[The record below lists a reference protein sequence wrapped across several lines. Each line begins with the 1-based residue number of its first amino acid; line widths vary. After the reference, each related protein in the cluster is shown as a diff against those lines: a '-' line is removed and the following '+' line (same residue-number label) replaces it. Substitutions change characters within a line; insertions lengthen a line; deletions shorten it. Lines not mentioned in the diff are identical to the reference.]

1 MYCLLAYAFGVL
13 VSTSTR
19 LGLSMAGHVGDLV
32 TGGCINHTLKIVVD
46 IAFVNYIYGVTIDLF
61 NFIEF

>member
-1 MYCLLAYAFGVL
+1 
-13 VSTSTR
+13 
-19 LGLSMAGHVGDLV
+19 MAGHVGDLV
-32 TGGCINHTLKIVVD
+32 TGGCFNHALKIVVD